1 MNKKYS
7 RIKSICDCKIAP
19 MNQFNIIIP
28 DRLIGQRIDSAMAQ
42 MLPDYSRSKIT
53 TWVRSGGALING
65 KTFKPKE
72 KILGGEIVTLN
83 IKAEKTNDW
92 KAEDIPLDI
101 VFEDNDIIVV
111 NKPVGLVTHP
121 GAGNWTG
128 TLANALLHYDPSLA
142 NLDRAGIVHRLDKN
156 TSGLMV
162 VARSELAQK
171 NLVEQLQTHAVS
183 REYSAIVY
191 GHMISGGT
199 VDEPIGRDPKDRIR
213 QAVVEDGKDAVT
225 HYRVIDRFAHH
236 THVKAILE
244 TGRTHQIRVHLS
256 YIGHPLIADPMY
268 GGKIRF
274 PKKADDHLKNALKK
288 FNRQA
293 LHAKKLTLTHPITLE
308 QMSWKAPLP
317 QDLQDLL
324 KVLQE
329 FDSI

>member
-1 MNKKYS
+1 MLHV
-7 RIKSICDCKIAP
+7 
-19 MNQFNIIIP
+19 IIP

-101 VFEDNDIIVV
+101 VFEDDDIIVV

-293 LHAKKLTLTHPITLE
+293 LHAKKLTLTHPIMLE

>member
-1 MNKKYS
+1 MNLL
-7 RIKSICDCKIAP
+7 
-19 MNQFNIIIP
+19 NIVIP
-28 DRLIGQRIDSAMAQ
+28 DRLIGQRIDSALAT

-53 TWVRSGGALING
+53 AWVKSGKALLND

-72 KILGGEIVTLN
+72 KVLGGEVVALTLV
-83 IKAEKTNDW
+83 KEKTNAW
-92 KAEDIPLDI
+92 LGEDIAIDA
-101 VFEDNDIIVV
+101 VYEDEDIIVV

-199 VDEPIGRDPKDRIR
+199 VDAPIGRDPKDRIR
-213 QAVVEDGKDAVT
+213 QAVVEEGEGKDAVT
-225 HYRVIDRFAHH
+225 HYRVIDRFSHH
-236 THVKAILE
+236 THVKCILE
-244 TGRTHQIRVHLS
+244 TGRTHQIRVHMS
-256 YIGHPLIADPMY
+256 HIEHPLIADPMY

-274 PKKADDHLKNALKK
+274 PKKADEHLKDALKG

-293 LHAKKLTLTHPITLE
+293 LHAKKLTLSHPITGE
-308 QMSWKAPLP
+308 EMSWKAPLP
-317 QDLQDLL
+317 QDLQELL
-324 KVLQE
+324 AVLSLYDGE
-329 FDSI
+329 